1 MSRNRTAGLPRQDRA
16 RVTAAEWFAGGQRI
30 WYDPESPRV
39 LSEEEA
45 ATVALYVG
53 GSDEDLY
60 EHRQIQAARERVPG
74 AEVLTFP
81 GGHLTTS
88 EHPDLLAAAIR
99 DITARHGVSTTATAS
114 R

>member
-1 MSRNRTAGLPRQDRA
+1 MHPH
-16 RVTAAEWFAGGQRI
+16 VTLLTRSA
-30 WYDPESPRV
+30 
-39 LSEEEA
+39 
-45 ATVALYVG
+45 VALYLG

-60 EHRQIQAARERVPG
+60 AHRQIQATRQRVPG

-81 GGHLTTS
+81 GGLLTIS

-99 DITARHGVSTTATAS
+99 DISARHGAGGPATGH

>member
-1 MSRNRTAGLPRQDRA
+1 MSSSK
-16 RVTAAEWFAGGQRI
+16 RVTAAEWFASGQRI
-30 WYDPESPRV
+30 PWRCGG
-39 LSEEEA
+39 
-45 ATVALYVG
+45 TVALYVG
-53 GSDEDLY
+53 GSDEDPY
-60 EHRQIQAARERVPG
+60 EHRQIKATRERVPG

-99 DITARHGVSTTATAS
+99 DIATRHGVGTPATAS